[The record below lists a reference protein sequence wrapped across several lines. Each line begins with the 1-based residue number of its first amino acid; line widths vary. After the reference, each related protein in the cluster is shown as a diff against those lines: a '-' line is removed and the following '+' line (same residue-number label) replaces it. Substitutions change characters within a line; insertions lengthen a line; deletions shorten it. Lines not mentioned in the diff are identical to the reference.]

1 MPLTKE
7 AVTILR
13 ESDVVYAPGKAA
25 NAGGVSVSGIEMA
38 QNAGHYAWTC
48 EEVEAELQ
56 KIMVRIHNQCVSEGK
71 TENGIDYVVGA
82 NVAGF
87 KRVLDATKKLGW

>member
-1 MPLTKE
+1 
-7 AVTILR
+7 
-13 ESDVVYAPGKAA
+13 
-25 NAGGVSVSGIEMA
+25 VSGIEMA

-48 EEVEAELQ
+48 EDIETELQ
-56 KIMVRIHNQCVSEGK
+56 KIMSHIHDQCVAAGA
-71 TENGIDYVVGA
+71 TENGVDYVQGA

>member
-1 MPLTKE
+1 MPLSEK
-7 AVTILR
+7 AVKVLR
-13 ESDVVYAPGKAA
+13 DSGVLYAPGKAS

-48 EEVEAELQ
+48 EQIEEELQ
-56 KIMVRIHNQCVSEGK
+56 KIMIRIHDQCVAEG
-71 TENGIDYVVGA
+71 ESDGQVDYVKGA
-82 NVAGF
+82 NIAGF